1 MGVMPSDASAMNTQI
16 KTPLTTTPTKKIL
29 VTCKTKIGRR
39 AVSKRSAGFVTLKLT
54 NGLMH
59 EHDDGRFR
67 TLVFGFAPKSTLQ
80 LPDGCTHFGIVVGG
94 CIKLTYPERVRT
106 VEEGDFFSVSGRATI
121 DSSNG
126 LGMISSAF
134 GYSGLNVFGGPIEPT
149 GRLRYIDGC
158 TDTLLVPPV
167 RKGNPCL
174 NHLHFPNGIVQ
185 TPHTHPSIR
194 SGMVYRGQ
202 GVCVIQQ
209 QEHVPLIP
217 GYAFIIET
225 NAVHSFNT
233 QGESMDVIAF
243 HPDSDTG
250 MTDDDHPM
258 INRTIVGGVSARH
271 LEEIRTLDRVDE
283 KKELIRSL
291 RD

>member
-1 MGVMPSDASAMNTQI
+1 M
-16 KTPLTTTPTKKIL
+16 
-29 VTCKTKIGRR
+29 
-39 AVSKRSAGFVTLKLT
+39 SAGFVTLKLT
-54 NGLMH
+54 PGLMH

-67 TLVFGFAPKSTLQ
+67 TLVFGFAPDSTLQ
-80 LPDGCTHFGIVVGG
+80 LSDGYAHFGVVVAG
-94 CIKLTYPERVRT
+94 CVKLTYPDRERT
-106 VEEGDFFSVSGRATI
+106 LKQGDFFSVSGHATVE
-121 DSSNG
+121 SSSG
-126 LGMISSAF
+126 SGMISSAF
-134 GYSGLNVFGGPIEPT
+134 GYNGLNVFGGPIEPS

-174 NHLHFPNGIVQ
+174 NHLHFPKGIVQ

-194 SGMVYRGQ
+194 SGIVYRGK
-202 GVCVIQQ
+202 GLCIIPQQ
-209 QEHVPLIP
+209 AEPVPLIP

-233 QGESMDVIAF
+233 EDHSMDVIAF

-258 INRTIVGGVSARH
+258 INRTIVKGVSARH
-271 LEEIRTLDRVDE
+271 LEGIRTHERGVSERGRVGN
-283 KKELIRSL
+283 S
-291 RD
+291 